1 MLKKKN
7 KFFSDVIIMGFGSII
22 TRIFQFV
29 FIITIS
35 RYFGTEVFGYYGTA
49 NTASIFFMIFF
60 GFGSGFYLTR
70 EVAFDKNLS
79 GELFNGILKIRIL
92 LLIVGG
98 LIFLPIIGFSHYTY
112 KLKLLLVLFFFI
124 GASKGVLQQF
134 NQLYQAYKFFKTQV
148 LFEFGIYFGL
158 LCIGL
163 MCYILQFDIV
173 TLGFMLLFYYSLY
186 LLFEML
192 YVHRNILRIDLLAWN
207 KEQLLGLFKSG
218 LPFLMA
224 SLVGVIYHRIDI
236 FMLGFFQDQSE
247 VGLYVA
253 PYNMYEAFLFIPAAF
268 GNVIFPRIV
277 PLLKLNHFSFI
288 KKHLG
293 GLMYSLMLVMLPIM
307 ILLIVFATP
316 IIELTFGSDFLNGSI
331 VLVIIS
337 GGLIFHSFNNI
348 LGRILYAVNQ
358 EKYQL
363 KISVVAMFANV
374 LLNLI
379 LIPKYSIIGA
389 SISTIISF
397 ALSFLLHYLK
407 VRKEIGISMILN
419 LSQRLKIVLISL
431 GLTSFAYFILIN
443 FDYSVIFKLI
453 LSLIA
458 YFILLILIEYKNVL
472 LLLNKRRFFK
482 VN

>member
-1 MLKKKN
+1 MLKKKGKVFN
-7 KFFSDVIIMGFGSII
+7 DVIIMNLGSII

-29 FIITIS
+29 FIIAIS
-35 RYFGTEVFGYYGTA
+35 RYFGAELFGYYGTA
-49 NTASIFFMIFF
+49 NTTSILFMTFF

-70 EVAFDKNLS
+70 EVAFNKNLS

-98 LIFLPIIGFSHYTY
+98 LIFLPVVRFLPYTY
-112 KLKLLLVLFFFI
+112 ELKLLLVMFFFI
-124 GASKGVLQQF
+124 GAFKGVIQQF
-134 NQLYQAYKFFKTQV
+134 SQLYQAYRYFKIQV

-158 LCIGL
+158 FCIGL
-163 MCYILQFDIV
+163 MCYILQLGIV
-173 TLGFMLLFYYSLY
+173 ILGLVLLVYY
-186 LLFEML
+186 LLWFLIEML
-192 YVHRNILRIDLLAWN
+192 FVQRKMLKIDLLIWN
-207 KEQLLGLFKSG
+207 KEQLLSIFKSA

-224 SLVGVIYHRIDI
+224 SLIGVIYHRIDI
-236 FMLGFFQDQSE
+236 FMLGFFRDQSE

-277 PLLKLNHFSFI
+277 PLLKLNHFSYV

-293 GLMYSLMLVMLPIM
+293 GFMYILMLVMLPIM
-307 ILLIVFATP
+307 ILLMVFATP
-316 IIELTFGSDFLNGSI
+316 LIELTFGSAFLNGSI

-337 GGLIFHSFNNI
+337 GGLVFHSFNNI

-363 KISVVAMFANV
+363 KISVVAMLANV

-397 ALSFLLHYLK
+397 AISFLFHYLK
-407 VRKEIGISMILN
+407 VRKEIGLRMILN
-419 LSQRLKIVLISL
+419 SSQRLKIVLISV
-431 GLTSFAYFILIN
+431 GLASLAYLILIN
-443 FDYSVIFKLI
+443 FNCSVIFKIVLSFSGYLI
-453 LSLIA
+453 FLV
-458 YFILLILIEYKNVL
+458 LIEYKNVM
-472 LLLNKRRFFK
+472 LLLNKRRFLN